1 MNSFNKALFG
11 AALGTILAVPAFA
24 GSLTAPVTEPE
35 PVAPIIQVKPSHDWT
50 GGYVG
55 AQLGYAD
62 GDYGALGDSNG
73 SYGVRA
79 GYDWDFGD
87 WVVGAGIDWDKT
99 GIDLGGGSNIDSISR
114 LKLRGGYDFGRTLL
128 YATAGGA
135 HAKADIAGVS
145 HDDNGWFAGI
155 GVEYAINDQ
164 WSVNG
169 EVLKNQFDN
178 FANLGSDLEATTATV
193 GVAFRF

>member
-1 MNSFNKALFG
+1 MNIRKSTVLAAIFG
-11 AALGTILAVPAFA
+11 AAMTAPAFA
-24 GSLTAPVTEPE
+24 GSLAKPMIEPE
-35 PVAPIIQVKPSHDWT
+35 PVAPAIQMTPSHDWT

-62 GDYGALGDSNG
+62 GDYGALGDNNG

-87 WVVGAGIDWDKT
+87 WVVGAGVDWDKT
-99 GIDLGGGSNIDSISR
+99 DIDLGGGSNIDSIAR

-169 EVLKNQFDN
+169 EVLKNQFDD
-178 FANLGSDLEATTATV
+178 FDNLGTDLEATTATV